1 MRVSDKHHINV
12 HLREDSA
19 TLDVMKYC
27 VETLLEHNFMCRDPL
42 LDAFEELSNEEFTRD
57 WGIGRG
63 SIRSVLLH
71 LVNTERYW
79 VGIVRGEERDFLEI
93 QDCPDFDAIK
103 REWKK
108 SEKDTRDLV
117 KDLTDT
123 DLNHVESVTWG
134 EETVSF
140 TVAKA
145 LIHMATHEIHHR
157 GLLVGL
163 LRQLGYKPPNVNML

>member
-1 MRVSDKHHINV
+1 
-12 HLREDSA
+12 
-19 TLDVMKYC
+19 
-27 VETLLEHNFMCRDPL
+27 MCREPL
-42 LDAFEELSNEEFTRD
+42 LDACGKLSNEEFTGD
-57 WGIGRG
+57 WGVGRG
-63 SIRSVLLH
+63 SIRSILLH

-79 VGIVRGEERDFLEI
+79 VGILKGQERDFLTVEE
-93 QDCPDFDAIK
+93 CPSLDTISD
-103 REWKK
+103 EWKRA
-108 SEKDTRDLV
+108 ERDTRELV

-123 DLNHVESVTWG
+123 SLGHVESVTWG

-163 LRQLGYKPPNVNML
+163 LRELGYKPPNVNML

>member
-1 MRVSDKHHINV
+1 
-12 HLREDSA
+12 
-19 TLDVMKYC
+19 
-27 VETLLEHNFMCRDPL
+27 MCREPL
-42 LDAFEELSNEEFTRD
+42 LDECGKLSNEEFTRD
-57 WGIGRG
+57 WGVGRG
-63 SIRSVLLH
+63 SIRSILLH

-79 VGIVRGEERDFLEI
+79 VGILKGEERDFLTIEE
-93 QDCPDFDAIK
+93 CPGLDTISD
-103 REWKK
+103 EWKRAG
-108 SEKDTRDLV
+108 KDTRELV

-123 DLNHVESVTWG
+123 SLSHVESVTWG